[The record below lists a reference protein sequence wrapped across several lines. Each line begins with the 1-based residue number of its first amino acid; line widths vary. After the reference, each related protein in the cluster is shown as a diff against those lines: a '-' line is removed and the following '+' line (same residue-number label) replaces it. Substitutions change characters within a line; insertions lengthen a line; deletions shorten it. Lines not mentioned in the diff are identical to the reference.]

1 LAIERIAMTT
11 LGALIVLFEPSDAE
25 LARVAALADAC
36 DVLAIVDNATHPDP
50 RLAQFVQPAQG
61 GDGTQHKQRAHVVLL
76 HKGNRYG
83 CAAAFNFGLVALF
96 ARGCDAVALFDQ
108 QCKVPEQYFP
118 QMRALCERMGTRT
131 FLAGPRVF
139 DESTRSYKLEVTT
152 DGIAVRRLQVRSD
165 TPLQRC
171 AFLSSWGCLVSRA
184 AYARLGGFDEQLFA
198 DHIDTEYSLR
208 AFDHS
213 VPLYLVPAL
222 ELSRGAEDARD
233 VQHTGLRG
241 TAGLPDGAWPQ
252 RYYSARNAI
261 HLSLT
266 YGLRFPVA
274 LATNRHITSQIAH
287 ILLHEQDKFAR
298 LVDIVS
304 GVIDGL
310 LCRLGPLE
318 TARPRLAA
326 RRAHLT

>member
-50 RLAQFVQPAQG
+50 RLARFVQPAQ
-61 GDGTQHKQRAHVVLL
+61 DGQGLQHKPRAHVVLL

-139 DESTRSYKLEVTT
+139 DEVTHSYKVEVTT
-152 DGIAVRRLQVRSD
+152 DGIAVRRLKVRSD

-184 AYARLGGFDEQLFA
+184 AYTWLGGFDERLFA

-208 AFDHS
+208 AYARS

-222 ELSRGAEDARD
+222 ELSRGAEHARA
-233 VQHTGLRG
+233 VQRTGPG
-241 TAGLPDGAWPQ
+241 GAVGLPDGAWPQ

-298 LVDIVS
+298 LVDIAS
-304 GVIDGL
+304 GVVDGL